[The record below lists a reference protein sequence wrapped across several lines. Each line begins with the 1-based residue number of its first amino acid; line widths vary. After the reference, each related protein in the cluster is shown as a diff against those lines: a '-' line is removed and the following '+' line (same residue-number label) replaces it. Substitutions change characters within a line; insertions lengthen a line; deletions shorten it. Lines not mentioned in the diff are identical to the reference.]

1 MEIMN
6 AARWKLENES
16 DKKRRAQMKPVFLQY
31 GQNIFYLVSGQENDI
46 PRCLPEGANI
56 LDESSSEGA
65 GEKHLP
71 VVEKKGEIIHVQVGS
86 IEHPMTLEHSIQW
99 VFLETKKGGQ
109 FAYLLP
115 DQKPDAFFVV
125 EKGDEAVAAH
135 IYCNQHGIWKTE
147 ITS

>member
-16 DKKRRAQMKPVFLQY
+16 DKKRRAQMKPIFLQC
-31 GQNIFYLVSGQENDI
+31 GQNIYYLVSGHEDDI
-46 PRCLPEGANI
+46 AQCLPEGTKI
-56 LDESSSEGA
+56 LDETSSEGA

-86 IEHPMTLEHSIQW
+86 IEHPMTVEHSIRW

-115 DQKPDAFFVV
+115 DEKPEAFFVV

-147 ITS
+147 ITP